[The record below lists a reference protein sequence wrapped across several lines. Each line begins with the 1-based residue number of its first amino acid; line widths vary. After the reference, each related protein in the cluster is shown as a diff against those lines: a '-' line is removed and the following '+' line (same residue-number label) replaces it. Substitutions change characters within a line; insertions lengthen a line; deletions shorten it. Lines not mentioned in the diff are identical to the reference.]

1 MPSFKDSNNPALNPE
16 LAIKKEVMRR
26 AKDANRR
33 TEGVEIP
40 TISQQIATPYGDF
53 YKMLVG
59 INAYFGEVG
68 SELDLLRGSSKFEVS
83 DRFKGSSLALTQSLK
98 FANQYLKKI
107 KYDLS
112 GFSDD
117 ELRGIK
123 KEYDELI
130 NNEKTFVDGV
140 RTQKGLADREV
151 ELDRPSASAGDPE
164 GMDLDEDE
172 FRQALEMQYGDLG
185 EMSAKDR
192 KRAEAE
198 MNKAIKDF
206 ERRKQSAKA
215 RSEGQSKRYKSARYN
230 ALLSQ
235 FNSWL
240 PEYKDFVKR
249 LGDALSRTGRI
260 VDVSPRTDSAF
271 ARDLVGYG
279 HSGGLMPSHY
289 AITTASLPR
298 RFI

>member
-16 LAIKKEVMRR
+16 LAIKKELMRR
-26 AKDANRR
+26 TKDANRA
-33 TEGVEIP
+33 TEGAEVP
-40 TISQQIATPYGDF
+40 SVSQQIATPYGDL

-83 DRFKGSSLALTQSLK
+83 DRFKGSSLALTQSIK

-117 ELRGIK
+117 ELRGIQ
-123 KEYDELI
+123 KEY
-130 NNEKTFVDGV
+130 NEMIDSEKSFIEGV
-140 RTQKGLADREV
+140 RYQKGLADRE
-151 ELDRPSASAGDPE
+151 DRDAVPTASAGEPAGE
-164 GMDLDEDE
+164 SEEE
-172 FRQALEMQYGDLG
+172 FRMALELQYGDLD
-185 EMSAKDR
+185 EYPPKER

-198 MNKAIKDF
+198 KNKAIKDF
-206 ERRKQSAKA
+206 EKRRQSAVN
-215 RSEGQSKRYKSARYN
+215 RGEGQSKRYKTARYN

-235 FNSWL
+235 FSSWL

-249 LGDALSRTGRI
+249 LGDALSRTGR
-260 VDVSPRTDSAF
+260 VTDVSPRTDSAF
-271 ARDLVGYG
+271 ARDLVGNGY
-279 HSGGLMPSHY
+279 SGGLMPSHY
-289 AITTASLPR
+289 AITTAGLPR

>member
-16 LAIKKEVMRR
+16 LAIKKELLRR
-26 AKDANRR
+26 AKDANRA
-33 TEGVEIP
+33 TEGAEVP
-40 TISQQIATPYGDF
+40 SISQQIATPYGDL

-83 DRFKGSSLALTQSLK
+83 DRFKGSSLALTQSIK

-107 KYDLS
+107 RYDLS

-117 ELRGIK
+117 ELRGIQ
-123 KEYDELI
+123 KEY
-130 NNEKTFVDGV
+130 NEMIGSEKSFVEGV
-140 RTQKGLADREV
+140 ETQKRLADAEV
-151 ELDRPSASAGDPE
+151 EKDRPTASAGDPE

-172 FRQALEMQYGDLG
+172 FREALAMQYGDL
-185 EMSAKDR
+185 EQYSPKER
-192 KRAEAE
+192 KRVEAE
-198 MNKAIKDF
+198 INKALKDF
-206 ERRKQSAKA
+206 EKKKQSAKA
-215 RSEGQSKRYKSARYN
+215 RSEGQSKRYKVARYN

-249 LGDALSRTGRI
+249 LGDALKRTGRI

-271 ARDLVGYG
+271 ARDLVGNGY
-279 HSGGLMPSHY
+279 SGGLMPSHY
-289 AITTASLPR
+289 AITTAGLPR